1 MTGENSLKTD
11 KAPGAL
17 VAVIASRA
25 ALARATRLR
34 QPPDLFELRLD
45 ALRHSLGEMARALP
59 KLRAPLLLTA
69 RHPAEGG
76 VGQLRLAERRSL
88 LWHFFEDAAIIDLEL
103 RSVGQMK
110 DVIGEMHR
118 LRIDLLISLHD
129 LRTTPSPNELH
140 RQARSAAAAGAAIFK
155 VVTRTDTPAQLTRL
169 IAFFEASRGLL
180 PIAALGIGKLGLES
194 RSRLDQLGSA
204 LSYASLGR
212 ANVAGQPS
220 LSQLRRARRAYNR

>member
-1 MTGENSLKTD
+1 MTGENSLKTG

-129 LRTTPSPNELH
+129 RRTTPSPNELH

-180 PIAALGIGKLGLES
+180 PIAAMGIGKLGLES